1 MGRVPLRARCATAG
15 RGGPWPRMTDPV
27 PRVAGEAPGLFAA
40 LDLALAPR
48 RITCLL
54 GASGVGKS
62 TLLRLLA
69 GLPTGVAFRGT
80 VSTLPCALMGQDAG
94 LFPWLTVAQNVG
106 LGARLRGQR
115 ADAARVAALVEAVGL
130 AGLQDRLPGR
140 LSGGQRQRVALAR
153 TLAEDRPLVL
163 LDEPF
168 SALDARL
175 RLQIGEMAAVLL
187 RGRTVLMVT
196 HDPAEA
202 ARLGDRIAVMTPQG
216 LAEHP
221 APPGSVPRR
230 HDAPE
235 VLAAQAALTDRLLA

>member
-1 MGRVPLRARCATAG
+1 MRSDAA
-15 RGGPWPRMTDPV
+15 
-27 PRVAGEAPGLFAA
+27 PRVAGAAPGLFAA
-40 LDLALAPR
+40 LDLTLEPGR
-48 RITCLL
+48 LTCLL

-69 GLPTGVAFRGT
+69 GLPTGVEFQGT
-80 VSTLPCALMGQDAG
+80 VATLPCALMGQDGG
-94 LFPWLTVAQNVG
+94 LFPWLTVAQNIG
-106 LGARLRGQR
+106 LGARLRR
-115 ADAARVAALVEAVGL
+115 EAADPARIARMVEAVGL
-130 AGLQDRLPGR
+130 DGLEDRLPAQ
-140 LSGGQRQRVALAR
+140 LSGGQRQRAALAR

-175 RLQIGEMAAVLL
+175 RLQIGDMAARLL
-187 RGRTVLMVT
+187 QGTTVLMVT

-202 ARLGDRIAVMTPQG
+202 ARLGDRILVMTPGG

-221 APPGSVPRR
+221 APPGPVPRR

>member
-1 MGRVPLRARCATAG
+1 M
-15 RGGPWPRMTDPV
+15 PV
-27 PRVAGEAPGLFAA
+27 AVSGEVPGLFAPLTLA
-40 LDLALAPR
+40 LDPGRL
-48 RITCLL
+48 ICLL

-69 GLPTGVAFRGT
+69 GLPTGVEFKGS

-94 LFPWLTVAQNVG
+94 LFPWLTVAQNVA
-106 LGARLRGQR
+106 LGARLRRERGEPSR
-115 ADAARVAALVEAVGL
+115 IAALIEAAGL
-130 AGLQDRLPGR
+130 AGLEDRLPGQ

-175 RLQIGEMAAVLL
+175 RLQIGDMAALLL

-202 ARLGDRIAVMTPQG
+202 ARLGDRIVVMTPGG

-221 APPGSVPRR
+221 APPGPTPRR

-235 VLAAQAALTDRLLA
+235 VLAAQAALTERLLA

>member
-1 MGRVPLRARCATAG
+1 MTGAAGASGGDISGQKISGGRPAAV
-15 RGGPWPRMTDPV
+15 
-27 PRVAGEAPGLFAA
+27 RVSGEVPGLFAPV
-40 LDLALAPR
+40 DLVLEPG

-69 GLPTGVAFRGT
+69 GLSTGVEFRGR
-80 VSTLPCALMGQDAG
+80 VDTLPAAVMGQDPG

-106 LGARLRGQR
+106 LGARLRGER
-115 ADAARVAALVEAVGL
+115 SDPARVAELIAAVGL
-130 AGLQDRLPGR
+130 AGFETRLPAQ
-140 LSGGQRQRVALAR
+140 LSGGQRQRVAIAR

-168 SALDARL
+168 SALDSRL
-175 RLQIGEMAAVLL
+175 RLEIGEMAARLL
-187 RGRTVLMVT
+187 AGRTVLMVT

-202 ARLGDRIAVMTPQG
+202 ARLGDRILVMTPAG
-216 LAEHP
+216 LTAHP
-221 APPGSVPRR
+221 APSGAPPRP

>member
-1 MGRVPLRARCATAG
+1 MSPTVSGQV
-15 RGGPWPRMTDPV
+15 
-27 PRVAGEAPGLFAA
+27 PGLFGP
-40 LDLALAPR
+40 LELRLEPGR
-48 RITCLL
+48 LTCLL

-69 GLPTGVAFRGT
+69 GLPTGVGFLGSVA
-80 VSTLPCALMGQDAG
+80 SQPAALMGQDPG
-94 LFPWLTVAQNVG
+94 LFAWLSVAQNVG
-106 LGARLRGQR
+106 LGARLRGE
-115 ADAARVAALVEAVGL
+115 AVDAARIKGLVAAVGL
-130 AGLQDRLPGR
+130 TGLEDRLPAR

-168 SALDARL
+168 SALDVAL
-175 RLQIGEMAAVLL
+175 RLQIGDMAARLL
-187 RGRTVLMVT
+187 SGRTVLMVT

-202 ARLGDRIAVMTPQG
+202 ARLGDRILVLTPAG

-221 APPGSVPRR
+221 PPSGPVPRR

-235 VLAAQAALTDRLLA
+235 VLPAQAALTERLLA

>member
-1 MGRVPLRARCATAG
+1 MDETA
-15 RGGPWPRMTDPV
+15 
-27 PRVAGEAPGLFAA
+27 PRVAGEAPGLFAP
-40 LDLALAPR
+40 LDLRLAPGR
-48 RITCLL
+48 MTCLL

-69 GLPTGVAFRGT
+69 RLPTGVVFQGT

-94 LFPWLTVAQNVG
+94 LFPWLTVAQNIG
-106 LGARLRGQR
+106 LGARLRGEG
-115 ADAARVAALVEAVGL
+115 ADPARVARMVQAVGL
-130 AGLQDRLPGR
+130 SELEDRLPAQ
-140 LSGGQRQRVALAR
+140 LSGGQRQRAALAR

-175 RLQIGEMAAVLL
+175 RLQIGDMAARLL
-187 RGRTVLMVT
+187 RGTTVLMVT

-202 ARLGDRIAVMTPQG
+202 ARLGDCILVMTPEG
-216 LAEHP
+216 LAGHP
-221 APPGSVPRR
+221 APPGPAPRR

>member
-1 MGRVPLRARCATAG
+1 MSAAAG
-15 RGGPWPRMTDPV
+15 PAGGQASRTIAV
-27 PRVAGEAPGLFAA
+27 SGQVPGLFAR
-40 LDLALAPR
+40 LDLVLPPGR
-48 RITCLL
+48 VTCLL

-69 GLPTGVAFRGT
+69 GLPTGVDFIGRVDSVPA
-80 VSTLPCALMGQDAG
+80 ALMGQDAG

-106 LGARLRGQR
+106 LGALLRAETPDPGR
-115 ADAARVAALVEAVGL
+115 ILALVAAVGL
-130 AGLQDRLPGR
+130 EGFHDRLPAT

-175 RLQIGEMAAVLL
+175 RLDIGDMAMRLL
-187 RGRTVLMVT
+187 AGRTVLMVT

-202 ARLGDRIAVMTPQG
+202 ARLGDRIVVLTPAG
-216 LAEHP
+216 LSDHP
-221 APPGSVPRR
+221 APPGPVPRP
-230 HDAPE
+230 HDAPG
-235 VLAAQAALTDRLLA
+235 VLAAQAALTDRLIA

>member
-1 MGRVPLRARCATAG
+1 MK
-15 RGGPWPRMTDPV
+15 TDAA
-27 PRVAGEAPGLFAA
+27 PRVAGEAPGLFAP
-40 LDLALAPR
+40 LDLTLAPG

-69 GLPTGVAFRGT
+69 GLPTGVEFRGT

-94 LFPWLTVAQNVG
+94 LFPWLTVAQNIG
-106 LGARLRGQR
+106 LGARLRGEA
-115 ADAARVAALVEAVGL
+115 ADPARIARMIAAVGL
-130 AGLQDRLPGR
+130 EGLEDRLPAQ
-140 LSGGQRQRVALAR
+140 LSGGQRQRAALAR

-175 RLQIGEMAAVLL
+175 RLQIGDMAARLL
-187 RGRTVLMVT
+187 QGTTVLMVT

-202 ARLGDRIAVMTPQG
+202 ARLGDRILVMTPAG
-216 LAEHP
+216 LAGHP
-221 APPGSVPRR
+221 APPGPVPRR

-235 VLAAQAALTDRLLA
+235 VLAAQAALTEGLLA